1 MAKLCTQFKPFNKYK
16 VFNLNKFRDYNAS
29 YRWGIHRIEDDQ
41 TSYTA
46 NHNTS
51 DDRAQIFRQTSSGTN
66 EANVGFHG
74 EVNFY
79 NVGNV
84 TIDGNSTS
92 ARWTSTEDYAP
103 TIMGDLV
110 GFDTAS
116 GAYVRENSIGRYNVS
131 NPHGYY
137 TGFCIMGETGEL
149 AGSHMAL
156 YGLNIMSKA
165 AELANLI
172 GNINALV
179 VDKQELDNR
188 NY

>member
-1 MAKLCTQFKPFNKYK
+1 MRLIYISYKLIIGW
-16 VFNLNKFRDYNAS
+16 LNYALSSNHSVNIRFLTGPNSEITNAS

-110 GFDTAS
+110 GFDDTAS
-116 GAYVRENSIGRYNVS
+116 GAYVRENSIGRYN
-131 NPHGYY
+131 
-137 TGFCIMGETGEL
+137 
-149 AGSHMAL
+149 AL
-156 YGLNIMSKA
+156 
-165 AELANLI
+165 
-172 GNINALV
+172 
-179 VDKQELDNR
+179 
-188 NY
+188 